1 MRAALK
7 LLTIAGLAVTA
18 AACHKQASAPTEQ
31 NMVIDSGNV
40 PDNADIEA
48 LPADES
54 SGTSSNELANGNDN
68 ADVGDL
74 DANANSY

>member
-18 AACHKQASAPTEQ
+18 AACHKPASQSTEQ
-31 NMVIDSGNV
+31 NVVIDSGNV

-74 DANANSY
+74 DTGANSY